1 LARYRLYLD
10 TSVFGALFDTEE
22 PRRVALTSGL
32 LKRLRHPSFDPFVGT
47 PLYEE
52 VARAPERIRGGLEI
66 AIRRLRPVLLEED
79 EVSLSL
85 ADAYLGAGVVGVR
98 HRDDA
103 RHLALASV
111 AGVDTVVSWNFRHMV
126 NLEKK
131 RRVHSVNVRLGYPLI
146 DIVSPLEVPD
156 V

>member
-1 LARYRLYLD
+1 MAYQLYVD
-10 TSVFGALFDTEE
+10 TSVFGALFDRED
-22 PRRVALTSGL
+22 PRRVDLTSRFL
-32 LKRLRHPSFDPFVGT
+32 LRLRDAAFDPYVGT

-52 VARAPERIRGGLEI
+52 IARAPRQLRATLEE
-66 AIRRLRPVLLEED
+66 AVARLEPTLLEED
-79 EVSLSL
+79 EVSLRL
-85 ADAYLGAGVVGVR
+85 AQSYVDAAVVGPK

-111 AGVDTVVSWNFRHMV
+111 ATLDAVVSWNFRHMV

-131 RRVHSVNVRLGYPLI
+131 RLVHSVNIRFGYHLI
-146 DIVSPLEVPD
+146 DIVSPQEVPD